1 MNTALLVLG
10 MHRSGTSAL
19 TRVLSLLGADLPRNL
34 IPAVKES
41 NELGHWESIDLLA
54 VHDEMLAS
62 VGSSWH
68 DVTAFPEG
76 WERSDAAGPFRDRI
90 LAILERDH
98 RDASL
103 FVVKDP
109 RVCRFVPFWLD
120 LVDRFGAAPLAI
132 LPIRNPLEVATSL
145 ERRDGFP
152 IAKGAMLWL
161 RHALDAEHATRDR
174 PRSLVT
180 YDALLDDWVATT
192 ETIRRDL
199 GLGDWPRAPHQAAEE
214 IEAFLSTSHRHHRA
228 DRDALR
234 AHPQIPS
241 WVAQAYDALTALSRG
256 DGPASRDRL
265 DAIRAELAVAEDAFG
280 PLLADL
286 HRHRGHAEDR
296 LHAAE
301 QQAAALDARV
311 VALEPELASEQGRL
325 AAASRRVAEL
335 EAALT
340 AEQEQS
346 AVAARRIVE
355 LEAALTAEQGR
366 SAAASRRVAVLEAA
380 QAADEQQAALLR
392 RLVYETQQA
401 IRRDLA
407 ILDRIDAVERRGM
420 VLEAK
425 SDQVLASLRKN
436 EAKPIPATGRP
447 GRRWWRHWPGSSAVA
462 LAHHLNPPIRRIL
475 GALRGD
481 SASKPGGRP

>member
-1 MNTALLVLG
+1 L
-10 MHRSGTSAL
+10 
-19 TRVLSLLGADLPRNL
+19 
-34 IPAVKES
+34 
-41 NELGHWESIDLLA
+41 
-54 VHDEMLAS
+54 
-62 VGSSWH
+62 
-68 DVTAFPEG
+68 
-76 WERSDAAGPFRDRI
+76 
-90 LAILERDH
+90 
-98 RDASL
+98 
-103 FVVKDP
+103 
-109 RVCRFVPFWLD
+109 
-120 LVDRFGAAPLAI
+120 
-132 LPIRNPLEVATSL
+132 
-145 ERRDGFP
+145 
-152 IAKGAMLWL
+152 LWL
-161 RHALDAEHATRDR
+161 RHALDAEHDTRDR

-180 YDALLDDWVATT
+180 YDALLDDWAATA

-280 PLLADL
+280 PLLADR

-296 LHAAE
+296 QHAAE
-301 QQAAALDARV
+301 QQAATLDPRRDS
-311 VALEPELASEQGRL
+311 LEAELASEQGRS
-325 AAASRRVAEL
+325 AAASRRIAEL
-335 EAALT
+335 EAVLA

-346 AVAARRIVE
+346 AATARRIVE

-380 QAADEQQAALLR
+380 QEADEQQAALLR

-447 GRRWWRHWPGSSAVA
+447 GRRWWRHWPGSSSAV
-462 LAHHLNPPIRRIL
+462 AHHLNPPIRRIL
-475 GALRGD
+475 DTLRGA
-481 SASKPGGRP
+481 SASKPGGRS